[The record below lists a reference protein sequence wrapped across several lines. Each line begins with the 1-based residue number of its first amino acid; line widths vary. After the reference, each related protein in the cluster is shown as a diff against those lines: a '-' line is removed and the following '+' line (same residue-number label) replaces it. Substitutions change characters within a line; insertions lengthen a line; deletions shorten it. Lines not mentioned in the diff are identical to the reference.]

1 MRIGN
6 NMFISGSALCLCGG
20 LGPRVDGFDALL
32 DGELD
37 LADPVA
43 VAAADPDG
51 AWCCCCC

>member
-1 MRIGN
+1 
-6 NMFISGSALCLCGG
+6 MFISGSALCLCGG

-37 LADPVA
+37 FADPGA
-43 VAAADPDG
+43 AAAADPDG